1 MSGYPAGDQED
12 VGVIIAV
19 KRLGAA
25 KTRLAPVLSP
35 AGRENIVLAMLVD
48 TIGAASAVAAVGAIT
63 IVTPDD
69 VAAGIAR
76 GLGARVVTDPTP
88 EGHPDPLNN
97 AILHAAAVVG
107 TSTSN
112 IVVLQG
118 DLPALQT
125 HELGAAIASARG
137 LRRSFVADR
146 QGTGTA
152 ALFAFG
158 LGSDTAL
165 EPLFGPD
172 SARRHTDSGAVELTE
187 PWPGLRCDIDT
198 AEDLSVAMRLG
209 VGPATTRA
217 VGTIE
222 LTGVER

>member
-1 MSGYPAGDQED
+1 MD
-12 VGVIIAV
+12 
-19 KRLGAA
+19 
-25 KTRLAPVLSP
+25 
-35 AGRENIVLAMLVD
+35 
-48 TIGAASAVAAVGAIT
+48 
-63 IVTPDD
+63 
-69 VAAGIAR
+69 
-76 GLGARVVTDPTP
+76 DPTP
-88 EGHPDPLNN
+88 AHHPDPLNN

-107 TSTSN
+107 ATTSN

-125 HELGAAIASARG
+125 HELAGRHRRRTATCGAAS
-137 LRRSFVADR
+137 SADR

-158 LGSDTAL
+158 APP

-187 PWPGLRCDIDT
+187 AWPGLRCDIDT

-217 VGTIE
+217 VGMIG